1 VFKAKLKDDLHIPK
15 PRAAIIIIITVT
27 ATEKSWRRT
36 RDQSVCHDEEGKAPR
51 EGSGGD
57 AAEVEDRGEHRR
69 FAITEELE
77 EDTVQESSQHA
88 EGGVEVDDQGDFG
101 GREAQLGEGVF
112 ENEAE
117 TTAQRNVDELKEER
131 ELGHDGLQVWFL
143 RY

>member
-27 ATEKSWRRT
+27 ATEKSWRPT
-36 RDQSVCHDEEGKAPR
+36 RDQSVCHDEEAKAPR

-57 AAEVEDRGEHRR
+57 AAEVEDRGQNRR

-77 EDTVQESSQHA
+77 EDTVQEPGQHT
-88 EGGVEVDDQGDFG
+88 ESGVEVDDQGDFG

-143 RY
+143 RC